1 MFFLLIFPLLFG
13 VVNADAL
20 DLFQKEMDAGAIW
33 HKVDAQPIDPNAKSI
48 PLQTCDDNGVCEEP
62 YVIYKLKYPT
72 LPGDTPVT
80 TQELIQTDEK

>member
-20 DLFQKEMDAGAIW
+20 DTFQKEMDAGATW
-33 HKVDAQPIDPNAKSI
+33 HHVGKQPLDPNAKSI

-62 YVIYKLKYPT
+62 YIVYKLKYPD
-72 LPGDTPVT
+72 LPGDTPVD
-80 TQELIQTDEK
+80 TDEK